1 VRSRNRRTLRNT
13 AAAAEVHDLRVRPVS
28 CFVFHPLVTYL
39 LLFRSKGMNE
49 DMRRGFFLLRISQ
62 ILLDVLFGLLFQPY
76 PLTPLPVLGGMG
88 LLCDAG
94 WLPPVHMFGILGIL
108 INGTVVIYLSLLLH
122 IQQTLIVGESR
133 TRISSRLQYVSISPS
148 SRWHHA
154 HLLW

>member
-1 VRSRNRRTLRNT
+1 MFGLEIDEHYETPLLLQRFMICACALSV
-13 AAAAEVHDLRVRPVS
+13 V
-28 CFVFHPLVTYL
+28 VFHPLVTYL

-76 PLTPLPVLGGMG
+76 PLTPLPVFGCMG

-133 TRISSRLQYVSISPS
+133 TRISSRLQCEMRYVHFP
-148 SRWHHA
+148 
-154 HLLW
+154 